1 MQKLLEAWRK
11 SSGQFNRKQLV
22 GLNLMEI
29 WILKSVEY
37 KFKKEM
43 LKELKKQQADIIKE
57 ELKYQE
63 EVRELNQFIQ
73 KLS

>member
-1 MQKLLEAWRK
+1 M
-11 SSGQFNRKQLV
+11 
-22 GLNLMEI
+22 NLMEI
-29 WILKSVEY
+29 WIRKAIEY

-63 EVRELNQFIQ
+63 EVREIN
-73 KLS
+73 